1 MLDCVWVFMHQQVHL
16 SVCVC
21 DYAQGWLCMFVC
33 SGTLHGAEKRD
44 SYEVKLPWK
53 LSATGG
59 GVGCVHSINGS
70 VLR

>member
-1 MLDCVWVFMHQQVHL
+1 MHV
-16 SVCVC
+16 
-21 DYAQGWLCMFVC
+21 FVC
-33 SGTLHGAEKRD
+33 SSTRHGAEKRD